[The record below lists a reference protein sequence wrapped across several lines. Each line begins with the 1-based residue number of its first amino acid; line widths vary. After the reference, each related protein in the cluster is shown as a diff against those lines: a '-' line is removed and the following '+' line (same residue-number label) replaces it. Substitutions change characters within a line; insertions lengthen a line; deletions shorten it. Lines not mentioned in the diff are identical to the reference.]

1 MKSDPLI
8 IESTERILADL
19 CDSATVNAAEDGEWP
34 QALWEALE
42 ESGLV
47 RAWIPE
53 ESGGVGADLV
63 DGFAIARRA
72 AAHAAPVPLAE
83 TLLAGWLV
91 GDAGLAPPP
100 GPLGLLPVDP
110 SDRIVFADGGI
121 SGRAKKVPFARSCS
135 HLAVLFKVADTP
147 DSSSED
153 TAAGPAATGVAIVE
167 RDACTVERGSSLAG
181 EAQDTLILD
190 RVRPVAHTPPDADL
204 ENKNRAERLL
214 WMGALLRSVQMA
226 GALESCLQLSLE
238 YAADRQQFGR
248 PIAKFQAVQHNLA
261 MLAGE
266 VAAAGVAAEAGVDA
280 LARHGFEDERSFLA
294 VAAAKIRSGQ
304 AAGAGAAIAHQVHGA
319 MGFTREYALQQR
331 TRRLWAWRDE
341 FHPESVWAIEL
352 GRRIARSGGDRLW
365 EALTAV

>member
-8 IESTERILADL
+8 IESTERILSDL
-19 CDSATVNAAEDGEWP
+19 CDPVTVNAAEDGQWP
-34 QALWEALE
+34 QALWDALE

-53 ESGGVGADLV
+53 ALGGVGADLA

-72 AAHAAPVPLAE
+72 AAHAAPIPVGE

-91 GDAGLAPPP
+91 GNAGLSPPP
-100 GPLGLLPVDP
+100 GPMGLLPVDP
-110 SDRIVFADGGI
+110 ADRIVFKDASL
-121 SGRAKKVPFARSCS
+121 SGQAKRVPFARSCG
-135 HLAVLFKVADTP
+135 HLAVLFECAGIPPPVDDAPKAP
-147 DSSSED
+147 DRS
-153 TAAGPAATGVAIVE
+153 GVAIVE
-167 RDACTVERGSSLAG
+167 RDACAVEQGSSLAG
-181 EAQDTLILD
+181 EPQDTIFLD
-190 RVRPVAHTPPDADL
+190 RVRPIAHTLPDPDSQG
-204 ENKNRAERLL
+204 KNRAERLL
-214 WMGALLRSVQMA
+214 WMGALLRSAQMA
-226 GALESCLQLSLE
+226 GALESCLQQSLE
-238 YAADRQQFGR
+238 YAAQRRQFGR

-266 VAAAGVAAEAGVDA
+266 VAAASVSADAAIDA

-294 VAAAKIRSGQ
+294 IAAAKIRAGQ

-341 FHPESVWAIEL
+341 FHPESAWAIRL
-352 GRRIARSGGDRLW
+352 GRHIARSGGGERLW
-365 EALTAV
+365 EAVTAV